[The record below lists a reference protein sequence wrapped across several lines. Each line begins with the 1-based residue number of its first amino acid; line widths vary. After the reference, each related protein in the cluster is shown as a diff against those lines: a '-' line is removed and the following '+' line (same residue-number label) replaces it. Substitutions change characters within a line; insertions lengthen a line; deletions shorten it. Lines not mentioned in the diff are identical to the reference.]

1 MDADQRSLMVCLYTK
16 ISLSVRIS
24 MSMSARSS
32 TQPSPIQNT
41 YNQHQHQLPKQGE
54 TKIGRSIN
62 VKHDIGYKN
71 LRIHISMIYVVRK
84 ARYSIGGV
92 SLTLTTVSKAVAKRR
107 LQEHSGRMR
116 RNCCKPYRCRA
127 WTAHARSHLM
137 PRRTAFFVV
146 LKKSCPLLC

>member
-16 ISLSVRIS
+16 ISLSVSIS

-41 YNQHQHQLPKQGE
+41 CNQHQHQLPKQGE

-62 VKHDIGYKN
+62 AKHVISYKN
-71 LRIHISMIYVVRK
+71 LRIHICMIYVVRK
-84 ARYSIGGV
+84 ARYSIGRV

-107 LQEHSGRMR
+107 LQEHSGQMR
-116 RNCCKPYRCRA
+116 RNCRKPSRYRAR
-127 WTAHARSHLM
+127 TAHARSHLM